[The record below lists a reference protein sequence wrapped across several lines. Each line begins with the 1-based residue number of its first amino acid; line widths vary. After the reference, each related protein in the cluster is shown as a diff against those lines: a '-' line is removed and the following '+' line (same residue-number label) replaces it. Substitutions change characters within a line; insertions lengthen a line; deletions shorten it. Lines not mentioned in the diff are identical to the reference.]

1 MNQKLLNCRLWFS
14 HGEQTDFTVKKVAS
28 LYFLVVMLRDSWYSA
43 LEQLVC
49 FGHGGK
55 EIRMRLLFKQR
66 FFSWLDSYDIYD
78 ESGNIAYVVKGQLS
92 WGHCLKVYDAMG
104 QEAGLLQ
111 ERIFTWLPKFEIYT
125 GGQYRGC
132 IRKELSLFTPR
143 YVFDCCGW
151 QVEGNFM
158 EWDYTIRSG
167 NRQVASVS
175 KELFNWTDTYVLDIA
190 DPADALLVLLFVL
203 AVDAEKCSRSSH

>member
-1 MNQKLLNCRLWFS
+1 
-14 HGEQTDFTVKKVAS
+14 
-28 LYFLVVMLRDSWYSA
+28 
-43 LEQLVC
+43 
-49 FGHGGK
+49 
-55 EIRMRLLFKQR
+55 MRLLFKQR

-78 ESGNIAYVVKGQLS
+78 ENGNIAYVVKGQLS
-92 WGHCLKVYDAMG
+92 WGHCLKVYDAME

-132 IRKELSLFTPR
+132 IRKEFSLFTPR

>member
-1 MNQKLLNCRLWFS
+1 MNQKLLNCRLWVS

-49 FGHGGK
+49 LGHGGK

>member
-1 MNQKLLNCRLWFS
+1 
-14 HGEQTDFTVKKVAS
+14 
-28 LYFLVVMLRDSWYSA
+28 
-43 LEQLVC
+43 
-49 FGHGGK
+49 
-55 EIRMRLLFKQR
+55 MRLLFKQR

-132 IRKELSLFTPR
+132 IRKEFSLFTPR

-167 NRQVASVS
+167 NRQQGTVQ
-175 KELFNWTDTYVLDIA
+175 LDGYLCA
-190 DPADALLVLLFVL
+190 GY
-203 AVDAEKCSRSSH
+203 SRSGGYAAGAAVRAGDRCRKMLQKQSLIL